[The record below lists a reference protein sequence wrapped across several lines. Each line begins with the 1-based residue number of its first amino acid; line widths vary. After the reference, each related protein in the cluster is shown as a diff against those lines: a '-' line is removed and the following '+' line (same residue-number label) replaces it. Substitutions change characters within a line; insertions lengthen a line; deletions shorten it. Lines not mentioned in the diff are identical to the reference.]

1 MEDKL
6 KTAVEKIKLLSMKN
20 EEFRNAM
27 KEVFG
32 KKTCE
37 ETIVHVVEHTDEE
50 IASEDEASQGREKID
65 HIYEYC
71 IEEVLKSQAE
81 DFYKDFPDEL
91 QPIVGQLITD
101 YIRMESFR
109 RKDNFGDF
117 CVALYQQIEGI
128 TNKLCETRALND
140 IAEKMWGYPT
150 YVEVLE
156 DNNKAIDISRRKGTY
171 AIASLIFLKGKES
184 KASQS
189 LQTLYALDKIRSVIY
204 FVGYNAKMR
213 VSDYDDYVEMCD
225 LMSDIYNCRNTNHR
239 GSTQREYEEEV
250 TTRIWAMRS
259 FYYFKFMGALAQF
272 IDFVKN
278 GIKGLHEV
286 ATYAATL
293 EKKPLPASSNI
304 KVVGKID
311 LPDKARNR
319 FKRIKS

>member
-32 KKTCE
+32 EKTRE
-37 ETIVHVVEHTDEE
+37 ETIVHVVEQANEG
-50 IASEDEASQGREKID
+50 IASENEASQGEKKID
-65 HIYEYC
+65 SIYEYC

-117 CVALYQQIEGI
+117 CLALFQQIEGI
-128 TNKLCETRALND
+128 TNKLCETRVLND
-140 IAEKMWGYPT
+140 IAEKMWGYPA
-150 YVEVLE
+150 YVEGLE
-156 DNNKAIDISRRKGTY
+156 HENNKKALDISRRKGTY
-171 AIASLIFLKGKES
+171 PIASLIFLKGKES

-189 LQTLYALDKIRSVIY
+189 LQSLYALDKIRSVIY

-213 VSDYDDYVEMCD
+213 VSDYDDYVEMCG

-239 GSTQREYEEEV
+239 GSTQLPYEEEARV
-250 TTRIWAMRS
+250 RIWAMRS

-272 IDFVKN
+272 IDYVRN
-278 GIKGLHEV
+278 GMKGLHEV

-293 EKKPLPASSNI
+293 KKKALPVGVGLKI
-304 KVVGKID
+304 LGKID
-311 LPDKARNR
+311 LK
-319 FKRIKS
+319 